1 MHTPPRTL
9 LAALAAAL
17 ALTGCGDLFFIEA
30 ETKSICK
37 TEPGATFP
45 AAPPVSATVSQSLRL
60 PINGIGDVVPEEDF
74 EAELTL
80 RSFEL
85 NLASGATNLDG
96 IETLRLSARA
106 PGSTAEP
113 TPLGTYTR
121 NGQTNVRSIRL
132 TGSEGTDIVE
142 LATQDELEVNV
153 EVSGMLPQQDWTA
166 DLDVC
171 AGLRVR
177 ADYLDLV
184 QDNAP

>member
-1 MHTPPRTL
+1 MPTPLRTL
-9 LAALAAAL
+9 LPTALAAL

-45 AAPPVSATVSQSLRL
+45 AAPPFSATVQQSLRL
-60 PINGIGDVVPEEDF
+60 PINGIGDAVPEEDF

-85 NLASGATNLDG
+85 ILTSGAANLDG
-96 IETLRLSARA
+96 IDTLRLSASA

-132 TGSEGTDIVE
+132 TGSEGTNIVA
-142 LATQDELEVNV
+142 LARQDALDVNV
-153 EVSGMLPQQDWTA
+153 EVSGMLPQQEWAA

-177 ADYLDLV
+177 ANYFNLV